1 MATAK
6 NICPRED
13 GLDNLGKENKAWGN
27 IHAKNLHITGTV
39 ELPANFVNEILAK
52 KLLPKVTVTTLS
64 GSTVTATDGTSTLKS
79 EEANNSGKF
88 VFEIP
93 SLGEWTFKA
102 VKTGEKAFTRS
113 IVLDVEEVKEY
124 KLEIAHGV
132 RYGYRVKKDE
142 GDPYGRVEYLY
153 DAVGLTPAKMNF
165 TTGVF
170 DYGSWKDKW
179 FVTKNKPCMVKSN
192 GQVDYYLKPDDYA
205 YKEDGTSSDV
215 ANTSYDGNAMAQIP
229 LVWVSRYEK
238 DGYEYEIISDI
249 QYDETYK
256 AYAHTRAD
264 GTIADYFYW
273 SIFGGSGGATKM
285 RSLSGQSLANG
296 LTAEQEIT
304 GCKANGD
311 GWFIHTWSQRQL
323 LRTLLVL
330 MGKSTNTQAV
340 FGNGN
345 CRSGSDAG
353 SLLKTGTLNTKG
365 QFWGTS
371 ANSSSQ
377 VKVFHIEK
385 FWGDQWDRTAGLIY
399 NNGNICVKMTPEG
412 NGYRLNDIIGYT
424 NTGVSITGSSGGYIN
439 KGTCTEYGF
448 IPNTVSGS
456 NTTYYG
462 DGCWFNG
469 SGLRFALC
477 GASADSAS
485 GIGGAF
491 TLDVDCVPSRANWN
505 YGCGLSLVQPATA

>member
-13 GLDNLGKENKAWGN
+13 GLDNLGRKEKAWGN
-27 IHAKNLHITGTV
+27 VYTKNLHVTGSV
-39 ELPANFVNEILAK
+39 ELPADFVNDILAK

-64 GSTVTATDGTSTLKS
+64 GSTVTATNGTSALNST
-79 EEANNSGKF
+79 EAGSTGEF
-88 VFEIP
+88 SFEIP
-93 SLGEWTFKA
+93 SLGKWTFTA
-102 VKTGEKAFTRS
+102 TKTGSKAFTRS
-113 IVLDVEEVKEY
+113 VTVDVEEIKEY
-124 KLEIAHGV
+124 KVEIAHGV

-142 GDPYGRVEYLY
+142 GNPYGRVEYLF
-153 DAVGLTPAKMNF
+153 DAVGLTPAKMDF
-165 TTGVF
+165 TKGVF

-179 FVTKNKPCMVKSN
+179 FVAKNKPCMVRRN
-192 GQVDYYLKPDDYA
+192 GKIDYYLDPNNYA
-205 YKEDGTSSDV
+205 LKENGTASDV
-215 ANTSYDGNAMAQIP
+215 ANVNYDGNAMAQIP
-229 LVWVSRYEK
+229 LVWVSRYER

-249 QYDETYK
+249 QYDDTYK

-264 GTIADYFYW
+264 GTIADYFLY
-273 SIFGGSGGATKM
+273 SMFGGSGGTAKM
-285 RSLSGQSLANG
+285 RSLSRQSLAHD
-296 LTAEQEIT
+296 LTAEQEIA

-323 LRTLLVL
+323 IRTLLVL
-330 MGKSTNTQAV
+330 MGKSTDTQAV
-340 FGNGN
+340 FGIGN
-345 CRSGSDAG
+345 CRSGSNAD
-353 SLLKTGTLNTKG
+353 SMLKTGTLDTKG
-365 QFWGTS
+365 QFWGTN

-424 NTGVSITGSSGGYIN
+424 NTGVNITGSNGGYIN

-456 NTTYYG
+456 STTYYG
-462 DGCWFNG
+462 DGCWFNNG
-469 SGLRFALC
+469 GLRFALC
-477 GASADSAS
+477 GGSATGAS
-485 GIGGAF
+485 GSGGAF
-491 TLDVDCVPSRANWN
+491 SLSVDSGPSWADWHF
-505 YGCGLSLVQPATA
+505 GCGLSLLPPAA

>member
-13 GLDNLGKENKAWGN
+13 GLDNLGRKEKAWGN
-27 IHAKNLHITGTV
+27 VYTKNLHVTGSV
-39 ELPANFVNEILAK
+39 ELPADFVNGILAK
-52 KLLPKVTVTTLS
+52 KLLPKVTITTLS
-64 GSTVTATDGTSTLKS
+64 GSTVTATNGTSALNST
-79 EEANNSGKF
+79 EAGSTGEF
-88 VFEIP
+88 SFEIP
-93 SLGEWTFKA
+93 SLGKWTFTA
-102 VKTGEKAFTRS
+102 TKTGSKAFTRS
-113 IVLDVEEVKEY
+113 VTVDVEEIKEY
-124 KLEIAHGV
+124 KVEIAHGV

-142 GDPYGRVEYLY
+142 GNPYGRVEYLF
-153 DAVGLTPAKMNF
+153 DAVGFTPAKMNF
-165 TTGVF
+165 TTGAF

-192 GQVDYYLKPDDYA
+192 GQIDYYLNPNNYA
-205 YKEDGTSSDV
+205 LKENGTASDV
-215 ANTSYDGNAMAQIP
+215 ANVNYDGNAMAQIP
-229 LVWVSRYEK
+229 LVWVSRYER

-249 QYDETYK
+249 QYDDTYK

-264 GTIADYFYW
+264 GTIADYFLY
-273 SIFGGSGGATKM
+273 SMFGGSGGTAKM
-285 RSLSGQSLANG
+285 RSLSGQSLAHD
-296 LTAEQEIT
+296 LTAEQEIA

-323 LRTLLVL
+323 IRTLLVL
-330 MGKSTNTQAV
+330 MGKSTDTQAV
-340 FGNGN
+340 FGIGN
-345 CRSGSDAG
+345 CRGGSNAG
-353 SLLKTGTLNTKG
+353 SLLATGTLIAKG
-365 QFWGTS
+365 QFWGTN

-424 NTGVSITGSSGGYIN
+424 NTGVNITGSSGGYIN

-456 NTTYYG
+456 STTYYG

-469 SGLRFALC
+469 GGLRCALC
-477 GASADSAS
+477 GEGAGDAS

-491 TLDVDCVPSRANWN
+491 ALFVADEPSWAGWDV
-505 YGCGLSLVQPATA
+505 GCGLSLLPPAA

>member
-1 MATAK
+1 MALKETWQSYNTETGK
-6 NICPRED
+6 YED
-13 GLDNLGKENKAWGN
+13 SHPKTEVSQVEGLEAAIEAGTKKAIENNGW
-27 IHAKNLHITGTV
+27 T
-39 ELPANFVNEILAK
+39 
-52 KLLPKVTVTTLS
+52 LLPKVVVNTLT
-64 GSTVTATDGTSTLKS
+64 GSTVTATNGDSTLKAT
-79 EEANNSGKF
+79 ETDNHTWEFDIPKLGK
-88 VFEIP
+88 
-93 SLGEWTFKA
+93 WTIHA
-102 VKTGEKAFTRS
+102 EKAGTFSRDVT
-113 IVLDVEEVKEY
+113 LDVEEIKEY

-142 GDPYGRVEYLY
+142 GDPYGRVEHLY

-192 GQVDYYLKPDDYA
+192 GQVDYYLKSDDYA

-256 AYAHTRAD
+256 AYAHTRED
-264 GTIADYFYW
+264 GTIADYFFW
-273 SIFGGSGGATKM
+273 SIFGGSGGVTKM
-285 RSLSGQSLANG
+285 RSLSGQSLANT

-377 VKVFHIEK
+377 V
-385 FWGDQWDRTAGLIY
+385 
-399 NNGNICVKMTPEG
+399 
-412 NGYRLNDIIGYT
+412 
-424 NTGVSITGSSGGYIN
+424 
-439 KGTCTEYGF
+439 
-448 IPNTVSGS
+448 
-456 NTTYYG
+456 
-462 DGCWFNG
+462 
-469 SGLRFALC
+469 
-477 GASADSAS
+477 
-485 GIGGAF
+485 
-491 TLDVDCVPSRANWN
+491 
-505 YGCGLSLVQPATA
+505 